1 MLSRPEAFVVLME
14 LSASKV
20 SNSEMWMSLSDE
32 LGVGSVDTG
41 GSENEVV
48 VKTEWK
54 YWLKRVAFS

>member
-1 MLSRPEAFVVLME
+1 MLSGPEAFEVLME
-14 LSASKV
+14 LSALKV

-32 LGVGSVDTG
+32 LGVGSEDTG
-41 GSENEVV
+41 GSENEVE